1 MYLVVIDCKKNIFH
15 VFNTE
20 KEMLIFFN
28 YNSLNELKQNSRIE
42 KIYKIYKDKKLIFF
56 QIDVI

>member
-1 MYLVVIDCKKNIFH
+1 MFLVIIDCKKNIYH
-15 VFNTE
+15 VFKTE

-28 YNSLNELKQNSRIE
+28 YNSLNELKQNSKIE

-56 QIDVI
+56 QIDEI

>member
-15 VFNTE
+15 FFNTE

>member
-20 KEMLIFFN
+20 KEMLNFFN

>member
-1 MYLVVIDCKKNIFH
+1 MYLVVIDCKKYH

-28 YNSLNELKQNSRIE
+28 YNSLNELKQNSRIK

>member
-28 YNSLNELKQNSRIE
+28 YNSINELKQNSRIE